1 MRGSGSVKPKKLH
14 LIHKLTKVYLKDVQR
29 VLINPNELLLKQ
41 AADRCQEL
49 LSSKK
54 VLVCSKNRLT
64 LAALCLCTPIL
75 QSLIG
80 GATTEE
86 EGLNLQIK
94 FNPDLLITSEDLEK
108 GYGIRLVERVKAY
121 NPKITTLIFLGRE
134 TTDVVHEAMD
144 AGADGVMFISS
155 VGSGHGDF
163 INALTTT
170 NNGGLY
176 YPKSVRA
183 AATARI
189 KQPPELIDPLSERE
203 REVLHCII
211 QGMKNSEIAES
222 LFLSSETIKSHVST
236 TIQKLGVRDR
246 TQAAVFA
253 LTHGLVEADI

>member
-1 MRGSGSVKPKKLH
+1 M
-14 LIHKLTKVYLKDVQR
+14 
-29 VLINPNELLLKQ
+29 LINPNELPLKQ
-41 AADRCQEL
+41 AADRCQAL

-86 EGLNLQIK
+86 EGLDLQLK

-108 GYGIRLVERVKAY
+108 GYGIRLVERVKTH
-121 NPKITTLIFLGRE
+121 NPKITALIFLGRE

-144 AGADGVMFISS
+144 AGADGVMFMSS

-170 NNGGLY
+170 NNGGVY

-183 AATARI
+183 AATART
-189 KQPPELIDPLSERE
+189 KQPPQLIDPLSERE
-203 REVLHCII
+203 REVLRCII

-236 TIQKLGVRDR
+236 IIQKLGVRDR

>member
-1 MRGSGSVKPKKLH
+1 M
-14 LIHKLTKVYLKDVQR
+14 
-29 VLINPNELLLKQ
+29 LINPNELPLKQ
-41 AADRCQEL
+41 AAKQCQAL
-49 LSSKK
+49 LSNKR

-80 GATTEE
+80 GATTED
-86 EGLNLQIK
+86 EGLDLQLK
-94 FNPDLLITSEDLEK
+94 FDPDILITSEDLEK
-108 GYGIRLVERVKAY
+108 GYGIRLVERVKQH

-144 AGADGVMFISS
+144 AGADGVMFVSS
-155 VGSGHGDF
+155 VGSGNGDF
-163 INALTTT
+163 IKALITT
-170 NNGGLY
+170 NDGGVY

-183 AATARI
+183 AATAKV

-203 REVLHCII
+203 REVLRCII
-211 QGMKNSEIAES
+211 QGMKNAEIAES

-253 LTHGLVEADI
+253 LTHGLVDADL